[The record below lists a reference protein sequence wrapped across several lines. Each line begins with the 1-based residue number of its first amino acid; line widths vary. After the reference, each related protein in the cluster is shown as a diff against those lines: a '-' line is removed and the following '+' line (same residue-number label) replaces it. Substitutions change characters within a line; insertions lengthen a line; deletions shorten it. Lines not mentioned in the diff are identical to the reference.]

1 MIIGIG
7 GDIFEVAQMKKQ
19 MAKDGQNLLD
29 ELFTEREQ
37 SYCRGKRYPERHL
50 AARFAAKEAMF
61 KALSTGR
68 LPGYLWKDVEIE
80 NAPIGKPSI
89 SLSGKTKVLAK
100 KLKVKRIFVTLS
112 HSSKWAMA
120 HVILES

>member
-7 GDIFEVAQMKKQ
+7 GDIFEIAQMKTSL
-19 MAKDGQNLLD
+19 AKNGQSLLD
-29 ELFTEREQ
+29 ELFTSEEQ
-37 SYCRGKRYPERHL
+37 QYCRGKRYPERHL

-68 LPGYLWKDVEIE
+68 QPGYLWTEVEIE
-80 NAPIGKPSI
+80 NAANGKPSVN
-89 SLSGKTKVLAK
+89 LSGKTKSLAK
-100 KLKVKRIFVTLS
+100 KLKVKKIFVTLS